1 MDIRSQYEKIARC
14 NRCGFC
20 QVACPVFRATGHES
34 AVARGRIALL
44 KALVENHLPWDEGLK
59 EPLFDCLSCGA
70 CTANCFPAVATADL
84 ILDARAE
91 YLDRVGRN
99 HLHRL
104 LFRRLLPYPRRLRLA
119 ARAVALAHRAGLS
132 RLAALLELLRAFGR
146 DAARAQQIVDRFPQ
160 QAFREKFPP
169 GVLEGEGEQRI
180 GYFVGCGT
188 DVMEP
193 EAAIAALGV
202 LRRWGKTIEILDNC
216 CCGLPAITY
225 GDRPA
230 AQALAEKNLRVL
242 NAGRFD
248 LVVTECSSC
257 AAFLKRYP
265 ELFDP
270 RDVRSAAARALA
282 ERVRDLVQVLAI
294 DGQPAVAKRPGTLIV
309 TYHDPCHASR
319 GQGLVREPREV
330 LRSLPGVEFREMPE
344 ADWCCGGAG
353 SYALSHYDLAIQ
365 VLRRKID
372 NVERTGA
379 NLLVTSCPACIVH
392 LRFGIRQ
399 RGLPIRVCHIAEL
412 VAEGQTPDHAS
423 SEGKLLGLQDP
434 SPG

>member
-34 AVARGRIALL
+34 GVARGRIALL
-44 KALVENHLPWDEGLK
+44 KALIENRLPWDEGLK
-59 EPLFDCLSCGA
+59 EPLFNCLSCGA

-91 YLDRVGRN
+91 YLARVGRN
-99 HLHRL
+99 RLHRL

-119 ARAVALAHRAGLS
+119 ARAAAMAQRTGLS
-132 RLAALLELLRAFGR
+132 RLAAMLGLLRAFGR
-146 DAARAQQIVDRFPQ
+146 DAARAQMVVDRFPP
-160 QAFREKFPP
+160 QAFREKFVP
-169 GVLEGEGEQRI
+169 GVFEGEGKLRI

-193 EAAIAALGV
+193 EAASATLAV

-225 GDRPA
+225 GDRQA
-230 AQALAEKNLRVL
+230 AQALAEKNLRL
-242 NAGRFD
+242 IDAAQFD
-248 LVVTECSSC
+248 WVVTDCSSC
-257 AAFLKRYP
+257 AAFLKKYP
-265 ELFDP
+265 ELFEG
-270 RDVRSAAARALA
+270 RDVRNAAARAVA
-282 ERVRDLVQVLAI
+282 ERVRDLVQVLGL
-294 DGQPAVAKRPGTLIV
+294 DGRAVNATRAGTVIA

-353 SYALSHYDLAIQ
+353 SYALSHYDLAIR
-365 VLRRKID
+365 VLQRKID

-399 RGLPIRVCHIAEL
+399 RGLPVRVCHIAEL
-412 VAEGQTPDHAS
+412 VAEGGTRHGTP
-423 SEGKLLGLQDP
+423 
-434 SPG
+434 